1 MRDYFKILFKR
12 EPIEKV
18 SGDYYFGSDCDGDNF
33 DNKDAELWLNGVFK
47 DNWDAKLNVE
57 DEMFKIFYPDI
68 LDTFSENP
76 SSFME
81 IACGPG
87 MGLTPII
94 LSKYP
99 DTSCLATD
107 ACSLLI
113 KSWRQY
119 INSNLKEFNI
129 DLASFSVMDIPIKD
143 NSLDLVT
150 SFIGI
155 SSTRAG
161 EQGKFKALDEVYRVL
176 KKGGRFITVENE
188 WANFEDI
195 QEVFRLWGRPVWTG
209 MKEETSWHEK
219 IDKSGFTIEKADKTF
234 FRYLTRSDNDLGEQA
249 DKYGIKI
256 GMKFTLLILRK

>member
-1 MRDYFKILFKR
+1 MNEYFRSRFNRQPLEVIN
-12 EPIEKV
+12 
-18 SGDYYFGSDCDGDNF
+18 GDYYFGSDNDGDNF
-33 DNKDAELWLNGVFK
+33 DKNDVDLWLNGVFK
-47 DNWDAKLNVE
+47 DRWDKAFKVE
-57 DEMFKIFYPDI
+57 DDLLSYFFTDV
-68 LDTFSENP
+68 LDVFDENP
-76 SSFME
+76 TPFME
-81 IACGPG
+81 IACSPG

-94 LSKYP
+94 LSKHP
-99 DTSCLATD
+99 DIVCLATD

-188 WANFEDI
+188 WTNFEDI
-195 QEVFRLWGRPVWTG
+195 QEVFRLWGRPVWKG

-219 IDKSGFTIEKADKTF
+219 IDRSGFTIEKADKTF
-234 FRYLTRSDNDLGEQA
+234 FRYLTRTDNDLGEQA